1 MPRAECHLT
10 ISNKL
15 GMHARPA
22 MMFVETAG
30 RFASDVRVH
39 RDDLEVDGKSIMQV
53 MMLAAEEGA
62 QLRIVAD
69 GPDAQATVEALQEL
83 IDRRFDEE

>member
-1 MPRAECHLT
+1 MPRAEANLT
-10 ISNKL
+10 IVNKL

-22 MMFVETAG
+22 MMFVETAS

-39 RDDLEVDGKSIMQV
+39 RDSLEVDGKSIMQV

-62 QLRIVAD
+62 QLRVVAD
-69 GPDAQATVEALQEL
+69 GPDAQETVDALRDL
-83 IDRRFDEE
+83 IERRFDEE